1 MRGWFSE
8 LQKDGETQVTPLKID
23 MKHNHEGLEVHFPFY
38 MGDLYV
44 PCESSRVH
52 LSMLSRTSCDMM
64 SRKTLR
70 NDTRHP
76 QNNTNQ

>member
-44 PCESSRVH
+44 PCESSRVY
-52 LSMLSRTSCDMM
+52 LLN
-64 SRKTLR
+64 LF
-70 NDTRHP
+70 
-76 QNNTNQ
+76 